1 MVEYIS
7 IPSTR
12 NKDTWVGASTFCGVV
27 HKFVNLYKC
36 IYVIISYTDIALL
49 N

>member
-7 IPSTR
+7 IPSIR
-12 NKDTWVGASTFCGVV
+12 NKDTGVGAITFRGVV
-27 HKFVNLYKC
+27 PKFVNLDKC
-36 IYVIISYTDIALL
+36 IYDIATSMDNAVL

>member
-12 NKDTWVGASTFCGVV
+12 NKDTWVGAGTFCGVV
-27 HKFVNLYKC
+27 PQFVYLDMFMY
-36 IYVIISYTDIALL
+36 DIMIMDNAVL